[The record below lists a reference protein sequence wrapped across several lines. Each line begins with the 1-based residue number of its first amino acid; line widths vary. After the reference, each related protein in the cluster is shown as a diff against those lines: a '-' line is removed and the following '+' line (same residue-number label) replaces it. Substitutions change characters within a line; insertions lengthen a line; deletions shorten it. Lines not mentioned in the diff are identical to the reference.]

1 MRSIASGL
9 ILLIGVW
16 IAPVSAQLVRVPISL
31 MVFRGLN
38 TIEYTK
44 QTRRDAIP
52 VFLAGEDIIVE
63 WRLSAGLPGPLE
75 LAIPSGEPA
84 ALLEVA
90 VLEAPD
96 GAAVPRLIGSRFT
109 RRRGDSLP
117 VPGPL
122 PRKAIVLRYSEEVS
136 LFVKVEGVTVPGQ
149 YKLRLRPAFSGPE
162 SRNETIQFA
171 LRPVSSKAERAELA
185 FRSVVRAAEDRN
197 CRSVRQSARGL
208 LAIHPFAASAHK
220 WVGDCELQKGN
231 RRAAIAAFERAHA
244 LLDQQRDD
252 LLIENYGEDAVR
264 GRADDL
270 RREIDRVRANR
281 RPVGAVLI
289 D

>member
-1 MRSIASGL
+1 MRSIATGL
-9 ILLIGVW
+9 ILLLAAW
-16 IAPVSAQLVRVPISL
+16 IAPASAQLVRAPLSL

-38 TIEYTK
+38 TTEYTK
-44 QTRRDAIP
+44 PTWKDAIP

-75 LAIPSGEPA
+75 LAIPSGESA
-84 ALLEVA
+84 SLLEVA

-109 RRRGDSLP
+109 RRRGGSLP
-117 VPGPL
+117 VPEPL
-122 PRKAIVLRYSEEVS
+122 PRKVIVLRYSEEMS
-136 LFVKVEGVTVPGQ
+136 LFVKVEGVAVQGQ

-162 SRNETIQFA
+162 SRNETIEFA

-185 FRSVVRAAEDRN
+185 YRSVVRAAEDRN
-197 CRSVRQSARGL
+197 CRMVRQSARGL
-208 LAIHPFAASAHK
+208 LAIHPFSASAHK
-220 WVGDCELQKGN
+220 WVGDCELKRGN
-231 RRAAIAAFERAHA
+231 RKAAIAAFERAHA
-244 LLDQQRDD
+244 LLERQRDD
-252 LLIENYGEDAVR
+252 LLIENYGEDAVK

-281 RPVGAVLI
+281 RPVGSVLI